1 MQHLLLCLLGCSCF
15 AAAVNDSP
23 VAKVIELLQE
33 NKLKVKAD
41 LEAEA
46 KEMVEYTEF
55 CDTESSEKGYA
66 IKTAD
71 RKMLDLEAVIIDA
84 NAQIASLA
92 DEVSTLGTETAA
104 KESKLAEANSIRAS
118 EKAEFEATEKALVGS
133 VDQLSRAMI
142 IIKREMSFVQTDK
155 KGNHKKQQLEA
166 ALKAMGEIINAGWL
180 NRENKRALQGL
191 MQTQVVA
198 GDDSDLKLKQPQATV
213 TAYESKSGGIV
224 EQISDM
230 KEKAEE
236 TLSGARNT
244 EMKEAHNHDMM
255 VQSLTDAIG
264 VLKEKT
270 AVAKSTSASTT
281 QEKGKATAELAE
293 TKSTKAADVAYL
305 DSLTAECKETSEAW
319 AARQKQATEEMA
331 VIEKA
336 KALLAGGVRV
346 LTQVD
351 GHPTAGL
358 LQTTKGDGDEDDDK
372 DSKVRSKLED
382 KLKSLSHKFKS
393 YALME
398 MVSVAA
404 SDPFEKVRGLIEGM
418 IAKLVT
424 EANEE
429 ATQKQF
435 CDEETAKSKAAQAE
449 KSMTSDK
456 LKSRIDMATTTKAQ
470 LEDKVKELESEVA
483 ALTKGDAEATTI
495 RSEEHATYLKASAD
509 FKDAAMAV
517 QGAIGMLKE
526 YYESA
531 LIQTKSSN
539 KRQPAF
545 GGSKSD
551 AASSIISI
559 LEMSEE
565 NFTKMYMETETEEG
579 LAVKAYEKLIQES
592 KVSKTSKEAEV
603 KGALSEIKSLEV
615 ALTNSGEDLA
625 MTTKELD
632 AVMSYLEKLKPQ
644 CETKVMSYA
653 EKKAR
658 REAEIEGLKEALQ
671 ILDAPALV
679 QKQIFLHKA

>member
-1 MQHLLLCLLGCSCF
+1 M
-15 AAAVNDSP
+15 AALDKAKAILADRVKVFVQ
-23 VAKVIELLQE
+23 VA
-33 NKLKVKAD
+33 
-41 LEAEA
+41 
-46 KEMVEYTEF
+46 
-55 CDTESSEKGYA
+55 G
-66 IKTAD
+66 KTA
-71 RKMLDLEAVIIDA
+71 K
-84 NAQIASLA
+84 
-92 DEVSTLGTETAA
+92 
-104 KESKLAEANSIRAS
+104 
-118 EKAEFEATEKALVGS
+118 S
-133 VDQLSRAMI
+133 V
-142 IIKREMSFVQTDK
+142 
-155 KGNHKKQQLEA
+155 
-166 ALKAMGEIINAGWL
+166 
-180 NRENKRALQGL
+180 
-191 MQTQVVA
+191 
-198 GDDSDLKLKQPQATV
+198 DDSDDDDNNKDSILRNRVVQKLK
-213 TAYESKSGGIV
+213 G
-224 EQISDM
+224 
-230 KEKAEE
+230 
-236 TLSGARNT
+236 
-244 EMKEAHNHDMM
+244 
-255 VQSLTDAIG
+255 
-264 VLKEKT
+264 
-270 AVAKSTSASTT
+270 
-281 QEKGKATAELAE
+281 
-293 TKSTKAADVAYL
+293 
-305 DSLTAECKETSEAW
+305 
-319 AARQKQATEEMA
+319 
-331 VIEKA
+331 
-336 KALLAGGVRV
+336 
-346 LTQVD
+346 
-351 GHPTAGL
+351 
-358 LQTTKGDGDEDDDK
+358 
-372 DSKVRSKLED
+372 
-382 KLKSLSHKFKS
+382 LSHEFKS

-679 QKQIFLHKA
+679 QKQAFLHKF

>member
-1 MQHLLLCLLGCSCF
+1 
-15 AAAVNDSP
+15 
-23 VAKVIELLQE
+23 
-33 NKLKVKAD
+33 
-41 LEAEA
+41 
-46 KEMVEYTEF
+46 
-55 CDTESSEKGYA
+55 
-66 IKTAD
+66 
-71 RKMLDLEAVIIDA
+71 
-84 NAQIASLA
+84 
-92 DEVSTLGTETAA
+92 
-104 KESKLAEANSIRAS
+104 
-118 EKAEFEATEKALVGS
+118 
-133 VDQLSRAMI
+133 
-142 IIKREMSFVQTDK
+142 
-155 KGNHKKQQLEA
+155 
-166 ALKAMGEIINAGWL
+166 
-180 NRENKRALQGL
+180 
-191 MQTQVVA
+191 
-198 GDDSDLKLKQPQATV
+198 
-213 TAYESKSGGIV
+213 
-224 EQISDM
+224 
-230 KEKAEE
+230 
-236 TLSGARNT
+236 
-244 EMKEAHNHDMM
+244 
-255 VQSLTDAIG
+255 
-264 VLKEKT
+264 
-270 AVAKSTSASTT
+270 
-281 QEKGKATAELAE
+281 
-293 TKSTKAADVAYL
+293 
-305 DSLTAECKETSEAW
+305 
-319 AARQKQATEEMA
+319 
-331 VIEKA
+331 
-336 KALLAGGVRV
+336 
-346 LTQVD
+346 
-351 GHPTAGL
+351 
-358 LQTTKGDGDEDDDK
+358 
-372 DSKVRSKLED
+372 
-382 KLKSLSHKFKS
+382 
-393 YALME
+393 
-398 MVSVAA
+398 
-404 SDPFEKVRGLIEGM
+404 
-418 IAKLVT
+418 
-424 EANEE
+424 
-429 ATQKQF
+429 
-435 CDEETAKSKAAQAE
+435 
-449 KSMTSDK
+449 MTSDK

-470 LEDKVKELESEVA
+470 LEDKVKELEAEVA

-565 NFTKMYMETETEEG
+565 NFTKMYMEAETEEG

>member
-1 MQHLLLCLLGCSCF
+1 MLFLLGLTF

-46 KEMVEYTEF
+46 AEMVEYTEF

-71 RKMLDLEAVIIDA
+71 RKTLDLTAVIQDGD
-84 NAQIASLA
+84 AQIAALN
-92 DEVSTLGTETAA
+92 DEVSTLGTDIAA
-104 KESKLAEANSIRAS
+104 KEKKLIDANGIRAS
-118 EKAEFEATEKALVGS
+118 EHAEFKSTESALVGS
-133 VDQLSRAMI
+133 VDQLTRAMV
-142 IIKREMSFVQTDK
+142 IIKREMSFVQTG
-155 KGNHKKQQLEA
+155 KGNHGKQRVEA
-166 ALKAMGEIINAGWL
+166 ALKALNEVISAGFL
-180 NRENKRALQGL
+180 NNRNKKALQGL

-213 TAYESKSGGIV
+213 SAYESKSGGIV
-224 EQISDM
+224 EQIGDM

-236 TLSGARNT
+236 TLSGARTT

-255 VQSLTDAIG
+255 SQSLTDG
-264 VLKEKT
+264 LNNLKDKLSI
-270 AVAKSTSASTT
+270 AKSTIAATA
-281 QEKGKATAELAE
+281 QETGKAKGELTE
-293 TKSTKAADVAYL
+293 TKKTRAADVAYL
-305 DSLTAECKETSEAW
+305 ESLTAECAEASKGW
-319 AARQKQATEEMA
+319 GERQASAKEEMA

-336 KALLAGGVRV
+336 KSILAGGVRV

-351 GHPTAGL
+351 GHPSAGL
-358 LQTTKGDGDEDDDK
+358 LQTNKGDDDVEDDK
-372 DSKVRSKLED
+372 ETRMRNNLVG
-382 KLKSLSHKFKS
+382 KLKGLSHQFKS

-398 MVSVAA
+398 LVSVAS

-418 IAKLVT
+418 IEKLVQ

-429 ATQKQF
+429 ATQKAF
-435 CDEETAKSKAAQAE
+435 CDEETAKSKKAQAE
-449 KSMTSDK
+449 KSMTADK
-456 LKSRIDMATTTKAQ
+456 LTSRIDMATTTKAT
-470 LEDKVKELESEVA
+470 LKDNVAELEAEVA
-483 ALTKGDAEATTI
+483 ALTKGDAEATKI
-495 RSEEHATYLKASAD
+495 RAEEHATYLKSSAD
-509 FKDAAMAV
+509 FKDAAQAV
-517 QGAIGMLKE
+517 TTAIGVLKE

-539 KRQPAF
+539 KRQPSF
-545 GGSKSD
+545 GGAKSD

-579 LAVKAYEKLIQES
+579 LAKSAYEKLMQEN
-592 KVSKTSKEAEV
+592 KVSKASKEAEV
-603 KGALSEIKSLEV
+603 KASLSEIKSLEV
-615 ALTNSGEDLA
+615 ALTNTGEDLA
-625 MTTKELD
+625 MTNKELD
-632 AVMSYLEKLKPQ
+632 AVMAYLEKLKPQ

-658 REAEIEGLKEALQ
+658 REAEIEGLKEALS

-679 QKQIFLHKA
+679 QKKIFLHKA

>member
-1 MQHLLLCLLGCSCF
+1 
-15 AAAVNDSP
+15 
-23 VAKVIELLQE
+23 VAKVIELLQA

-46 KEMVEYTEF
+46 KEMIEYTEF

-71 RKMLDLEAVIIDA
+71 RKTLDLEAVIQDGD
-84 NAQIASLA
+84 AQIASLN
-92 DEVSTLGTETAA
+92 DEVSTLGSEMAA
-104 KESKLAEANSIRAS
+104 KEQKLAEANGIRAS
-118 EKAEFEATEKALVGS
+118 EKAEFETTEKALVES

-142 IIKREMSFVQTDK
+142 IIKREMSFVQMDK
-155 KGNHKKQQLEA
+155 KGNHNKQRLQA
-166 ALKAMGEIINAGWL
+166 ALKAIGEILNAGWM
-180 NRENKRALQGL
+180 NRQNKKALQGL
-191 MQTQVVA
+191 MQTDLKA
-198 GDDSDLKLKQPQATV
+198 GEDSDLKLSQPQATV
-213 TAYESKSGGIV
+213 SAYESKSGGIV

-255 VQSLTDAIG
+255 VQSLTDG
-264 VLKEKT
+264 LNNLKEKLSI
-270 AVAKSTSASTT
+270 AKSTIASTA
-281 QEKGKATAELAE
+281 QESGKAKAELTE
-293 TKSTKAADVAYL
+293 TKKTKAADVAYL
-305 DSLTAECKETSEAW
+305 DSLTAECKETADSW
-319 AARQKQATEEMA
+319 AERQTQASEEMA
-331 VIEKA
+331 VLEKA
-336 KALLAGGVRV
+336 KAILAGGVRV

-351 GHPTAGL
+351 GRPSAGL
-358 LQTTKGDGDEDDDK
+358 LQTTKGDDDEDTDK
-372 DSKVRSKLED
+372 EAKVRSKLTS
-382 KLKSLSHKFKS
+382 KLKDMSHQFKS

-398 MVSVAA
+398 MVSVAQ

-418 IAKLVT
+418 IEKLVT

-429 ATQKQF
+429 ATQKAF
-435 CDEETAKSKAAQAE
+435 CDEETAKSKAAQAD

-470 LEDKVKELESEVA
+470 LSDKVKELEAEVA
-483 ALTKGDAEATTI
+483 ALTKGDAEATKI
-495 RSEEHATYLKASAD
+495 RSEEHATYLTASAD

-539 KRQPAF
+539 TRQPSF
-545 GGSKSD
+545 GGAKSD

-559 LEMSEE
+559 LQMSEE

-579 LAVKAYEKLIQES
+579 LAVKSYEKLMQEN
-592 KVSKTSKEAEV
+592 KVSKASKEAEV

-615 ALTNSGEDLA
+615 ALTNTGEDLA

-632 AVMSYLEKLKPQ
+632 AVMAYLEKLKPQ

-653 EKKAR
+653 DKKAK
-658 REAEIEGLKEALQ
+658 REAEIEGLKEALA